1 MEIELRK
8 IYISHQFSEES
19 LAFTANLYI
28 DGRKI
33 GYASNDG
40 KGGNTFYEADH
51 PDYRPQLYA
60 ADDYCKTLPPW
71 KLDDDLSVPMNLETF
86 IEMKVVEYAN
96 KEERKKF
103 ERKMEKSMVDHIVFG
118 VPGTDEFKSYPTN
131 APIAEL
137 LRHEAGQQ
145 SLSNEIKIV
154 VVEFLKPGEQILN
167 TNIPSTYLDL
177 SKYKKEDQHQERKI
191 QPQPRK
197 GNPPRL
203 T

>member
-33 GYASNDG
+33 GYVSNDG
-40 KGGNTFYEADH
+40 KGGSTSYEADH
-51 PDYRPQLYA
+51 PDDRPLLRA
-60 ADDYCKTLPPW
+60 ADEYCKTLPPW
-71 KLDDDLSVPMNLETF
+71 KLDDEVSVPMNLEYF
-86 IEMKVVEYAN
+86 IDRKIDEYATQ
-96 KEERKKF
+96 EELKRF
-103 ERKMEKSMVDHIVFG
+103 QRKMEKSMVAHIVFG
-118 VPGTDEFKSYPTN
+118 VPGGDQFKSYPTN